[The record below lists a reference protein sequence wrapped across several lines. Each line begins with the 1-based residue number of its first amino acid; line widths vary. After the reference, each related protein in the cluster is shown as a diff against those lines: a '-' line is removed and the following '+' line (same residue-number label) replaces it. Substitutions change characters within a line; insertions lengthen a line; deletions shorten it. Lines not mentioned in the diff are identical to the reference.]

1 MSLKGYTVLPDV
13 IYDYGKGI
21 ALMEIGWTE
30 VNERDAIFPNR
41 IQLL

>member
-21 ALMEIGWTE
+21 ALMEIGWAE
-30 VNERDAIFPNR
+30 VNELDSKFPNR
-41 IQLL
+41 THRL